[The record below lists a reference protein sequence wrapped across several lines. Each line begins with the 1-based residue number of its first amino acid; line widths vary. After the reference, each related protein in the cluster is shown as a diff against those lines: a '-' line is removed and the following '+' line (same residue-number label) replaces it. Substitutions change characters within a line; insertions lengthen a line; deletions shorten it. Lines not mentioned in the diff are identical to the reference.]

1 ATVVLQKSRLLVY
14 LHLDPGA
21 LLPLPPNARDV
32 REIGHWGT
40 GDLEITLSSVGELD
54 ALKPLLMQAYE
65 GRASRS

>member
-1 ATVVLQKSRLLVY
+1 
-14 LHLDPGA
+14 
-21 LLPLPPNARDV
+21 V

-65 GRASRS
+65 GRAART